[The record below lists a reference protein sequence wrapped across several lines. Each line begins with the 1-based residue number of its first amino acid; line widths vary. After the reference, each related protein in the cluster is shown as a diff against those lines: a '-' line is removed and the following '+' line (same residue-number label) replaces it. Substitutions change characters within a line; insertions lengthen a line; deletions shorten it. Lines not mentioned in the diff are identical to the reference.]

1 MKPLRV
7 AAVAVVLALLGLL
20 VWDFAHQSGSGV
32 AKSVDDGK
40 AVAAPK
46 LDLPRLGSTE
56 RLELASYRGKVVVV
70 NFWAS
75 WCVDCKLEA
84 KTFENAVKRWEPKG
98 VVFLGVDSQD
108 GSGPAQRYAA
118 KYHMT
123 YPLVHDGEGT
133 EGSQHWG
140 VTGYPETF
148 VVDRQGRILP
158 HAHWA
163 TPIVGS
169 QLVGEF
175 QSAIRRALAS

>member
-7 AAVAVVLALLGLL
+7 VAVAVVLALLGLL
-20 VWDFAHQSGSGV
+20 VWDFAHQHGSGV
-32 AKSVDDGK
+32 AKKVDGGQ
-40 AVAAPK
+40 AVAAPA
-46 LDLPRLGSTE
+46 LSLPRLGSSQK
-56 RLELASYRGKVVVV
+56 LDLAAYRGKVVVV

-84 KTFENAVKRWEPKG
+84 KTFERAVQRWQPKG

-108 GSGPAQRYAA
+108 GSGPAERYAE

-133 EGSQHWG
+133 QGSQDWG

-163 TPIVGS
+163 TPIVGT
-169 QLVGEF
+169 QLVGQF
-175 QSAIRRALAS
+175 SAAIRQALQS